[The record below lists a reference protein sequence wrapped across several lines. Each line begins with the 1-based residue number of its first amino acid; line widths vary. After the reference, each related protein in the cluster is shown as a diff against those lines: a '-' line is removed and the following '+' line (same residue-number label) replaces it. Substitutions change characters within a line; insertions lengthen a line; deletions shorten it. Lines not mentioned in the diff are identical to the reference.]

1 MAAIPVKW
9 RHRLHRKVPLQ
20 FREYN
25 MVIDE
30 GANGTSTCAALV
42 AATGF
47 AESVNA
53 QAASGA
59 HPPHACCLPALPAA
73 ANVKHLVRMQ
83 RAHGCLPA

>member
-1 MAAIPVKW
+1 M
-9 RHRLHRKVPLQ
+9 Q
-20 FREYN
+20 FYQYN

-30 GANGTSTCAALV
+30 GANGASTCAALV

-59 HPPHACCLPALPAA
+59 HVPNACYVPVLHASASDTQLVQARCARACLPAWLI
-73 ANVKHLVRMQ
+73 
-83 RAHGCLPA
+83 GCTLQQCT